1 MEGGGAQVEAVAAI
15 QKALEDSL
23 ATVAKAVEDQLDD
36 ELAKLDKLEDD
47 DLEKLRERR
56 IQQLKKQAT
65 MRQQWLAQG
74 HGDYQEIF
82 SEKDFFAKVKTSDRV
97 VCHFYRENWPCK
109 VMDKHLLELTKQHLE
124 TKFLKINAEKSP
136 FLTERLKIFMLP
148 TLALVNKGKVEDYVV
163 GFDELGGKDDF
174 STEELEDRLAK
185 SGVIHGPEGRMLRP
199 VASQAKRSV
208 RQGSSSYGDNSGD
221 ED

>member
-1 MEGGGAQVEAVAAI
+1 M
-15 QKALEDSL
+15 

-36 ELAKLDKLEDD
+36 ELSKLDKLEDD
-47 DLEKLRERR
+47 DLERLREKR

-65 MRQQWLAQG
+65 MRQQWLGQG
-74 HGDYQEIF
+74 HGDYTEIF
-82 SEKDFFAKVKTSDRV
+82 TEKDFFAKVKTSDRV

-109 VMDKHLLELTKQHLE
+109 VVDKHLLELSKQHLE

-148 TLALVNKGKVEDYVV
+148 TLALVKKGKVEDYVV

-185 SGVIHGPEGRMLRP
+185 SGVIYGAEGRLARP
-199 VASQAKRSV
+199 VAVQAKRSV
-208 RQGSSSYGDNSGD
+208 RQGNSSYGGDNSDD

>member
-1 MEGGGAQVEAVAAI
+1 MAAPVAAI
-15 QKALEDSL
+15 QKVLEDSL

-36 ELAKLDKLEDD
+36 ELSKLDKLEDD
-47 DLEKLRERR
+47 DLERLREKR

-65 MRQQWLAQG
+65 MRQQWLGQG
-74 HGDYQEIF
+74 HGDYTEIF
-82 SEKDFFAKVKTSDRV
+82 TEKDFFAKVKTSDRV

-109 VMDKHLLELTKQHLE
+109 VVDKHLLELSKQHLE

-148 TLALVNKGKVEDYVV
+148 TLALVKKGKVEDYVV

-185 SGVIHGPEGRMLRP
+185 SGVIYGAEGRLARP
-199 VASQAKRSV
+199 VAAQAKRSV
-208 RQGSSSYGDNSGD
+208 RQGSSSYGGDNSDD